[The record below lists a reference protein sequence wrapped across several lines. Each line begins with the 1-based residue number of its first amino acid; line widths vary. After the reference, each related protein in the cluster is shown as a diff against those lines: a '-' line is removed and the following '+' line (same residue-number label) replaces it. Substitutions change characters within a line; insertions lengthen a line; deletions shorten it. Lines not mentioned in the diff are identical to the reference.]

1 MYLHEKFLR
10 NRVEAMETCLSGFV
24 KTGEIV
30 TEPFAVYPNPAN
42 GILFVE
48 TQSIASL
55 PDQTYRITNLMGQ
68 TLLSGNI
75 INENQQINI
84 SNLPEGTYF
93 IRIETEQENVIRKI
107 VKIK

>member
-10 NRVEAMETCLSGFV
+10 NRVEAMEECLEGFV
-24 KTGEIV
+24 KTKENV

-42 GILFVE
+42 GVLFVE

-68 TLLSGNI
+68 TLLQGSITADGQL
-75 INENQQINI
+75 INVE
-84 SNLPEGTYF
+84 SLSAGMYF
-93 IRIETEQENVIRKI
+93 ITIGDVTKKFVVR
-107 VKIK
+107 